1 MEAMWGSYSR
11 NGNNQSS
18 PPTIKFGSDEWRFG
32 NISISWGKLGLP
44 HFCMGDKIDCFPDKV
59 TVIIVI
65 VHTMS
70 IWFNQYPVMCYLF
83 RCNSKQKIENNDVLI
98 TFPIW
103 MFPKPKYPYFVH
115 ERHFAIMNTWI
126 CISKVT
132 GARFVFI
139 IKGEGHLRCLFPF

>member
-1 MEAMWGSYSR
+1 MYLQVNMSSYHMWFSKTTLLSFLLGQCPVHQVYLSVSIAGNVYCIHFYQL
-11 NGNNQSS
+11 NGM
-18 PPTIKFGSDEWRFG
+18 G
-32 NISISWGKLGLP
+32 GK
-44 HFCMGDKIDCFPDKV
+44 IYCFPDV

-83 RCNSKQKIENNDVLI
+83 RCHSKQKIENNDVLI

-103 MFPKPKYPYFVH
+103 MFPKLKYPYFVH

-126 CISKVT
+126 CISKIA

-139 IKGEGHLRCLFPF
+139 IKGE